1 MNDTPHNALI
11 RQALSD
17 ALAAVAAATQ
27 VDDRYLQVAAH
38 VLDAYKA
45 VVAIQPPPPFL
56 GER

>member
-1 MNDTPHNALI
+1 MNDTYNVAV

-17 ALAAVAAATQ
+17 ALAAVAAAAHA
-27 VDDRYLQVAAH
+27 DDRYLQVAAH
-38 VLDAYKA
+38 ILDAYKA